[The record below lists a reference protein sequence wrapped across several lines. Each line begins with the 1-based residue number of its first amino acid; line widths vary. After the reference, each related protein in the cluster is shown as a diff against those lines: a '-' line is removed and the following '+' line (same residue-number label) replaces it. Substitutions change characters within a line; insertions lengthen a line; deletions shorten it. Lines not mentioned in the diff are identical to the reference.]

1 MGPVRRLAPL
11 VCSAAVAIVVASA
24 AAPALAQERP
34 SARLVRC
41 TTGAT
46 PAARTAT
53 FTARMPAA
61 NRTMR
66 MWMRFD
72 LLQRM
77 SDEAEFAPVA
87 LPAWG
92 VWERSERGRPAFIF
106 TKKVRALRAPG
117 AYRARVRFRW
127 YDARG
132 RIQRRA
138 QRVTQTC
145 RQPDPRPN
153 LRAGGLSVATGLG
166 PASATYMLTVTN
178 PGRGAAGPFD
188 VVLSAGAMPEPPVR
202 VAGLPAGGS
211 VVVALPGPRCAA
223 GATLRFVLDSGA
235 AVAES
240 DEADDVVDRACPV

>member
-1 MGPVRRLAPL
+1 MLICVIAAPL
-11 VCSAAVAIVVASA
+11 A
-24 AAPALAQERP
+24 AAPAALAQERP
-34 SARLVRC
+34 SPHARLVGC
-41 TTGAT
+41 ITGPT

-53 FTARMPAA
+53 FTARMPATA
-61 NRTMR
+61 GTNR

-77 SDEAEFAPVA
+77 AGQTGFAPVR

-92 VWERSERGRPAFIF
+92 VWERSERGRSAFIF
-106 TKKVRALRAPG
+106 TKKVRGLRAPG

-240 DEADDVVDRACPV
+240 DEA

>member
-1 MGPVRRLAPL
+1 VRRLARL
-11 VCSAAVAIVVASA
+11 ACTAVAASVLASA
-24 AAPALAQERP
+24 AAPALAQDR
-34 SARLVRC
+34 SSLQARLVSC

-61 NRTMR
+61 AGTAR

-72 LLQRM
+72 LLQRAAG
-77 SDEAEFAPVA
+77 ETEFAPVR

-92 VWERSERGRPAFIF
+92 VWHRSERGRSAFIF
-106 TKKVRALRAPG
+106 TKKVRGLRAPG

-127 YDARG
+127 YDAQG

-138 QRVTQTC
+138 RRITRIC
-145 RQPDPRPN
+145 RQPDPRPD
-153 LRAGGLSVATGLG
+153 LQAGALSVAPGLG
-166 PASATYMLTVTN
+166 PASVTYLLTIDNT
-178 PGRGAAGPFD
+178 GRGAAGPFD
-188 VVLSAGAMPEPPVR
+188 VVLSTGGMPQPPVR
-202 VAGLPAGGS
+202 VSGIAAGAS
-211 VVVALPGPRCAA
+211 VVVGLPGPRCAS
-223 GATLRFVLDSGA
+223 GGTLRFVLDSGA